1 MAKYLIDIYGETKDF
16 EETKIDKQCFSMSC
30 EPVKQGP
37 NSYTV
42 RVDLNAVNEEE
53 EINYQLWEGLFKN
66 KRWFRVSELD
76 EKDEVVAVLNLLR
89 DVFEKVEK

>member
-1 MAKYLIDIYGETKDF
+1 MAKYLIDIYGEAKDF

-30 EPVKQGP
+30 KPVKQRP

-66 KRWFRVSELD
+66 KRWFRVHKLNER
-76 EKDEVVAVLNLLR
+76 DEVVALLNLLT
-89 DVFEKVEK
+89 DKFEKLAD